1 MISREL
7 LISLGITTL
16 VAGFLFL
23 YMRNRISA
31 VEHKVNMLFK
41 LIENHHIEQSNIQ
54 SHNKGNLINVS
65 DDEDGNS
72 EDSDNSTNMD
82 EDSEYDDTDDEGSM
96 TTKKISIQ
104 ETVTLGENPIYNN
117 LMDKISTIKETT
129 NYSQLTVKELKKIA
143 AEKKLNKYSSL
154 NKDDLIELLENNK
167 E

>member
-41 LIENHHIEQSNIQ
+41 LIENHHIEQNNL
-54 SHNKGNLINVS
+54 HTKNEETANLINVS
-65 DDEDGNS
+65 DDEATDS
-72 EDSDNSTNMD
+72 EESEDTVEDSD
-82 EDSEYDDTDDEGSM
+82 YDDTDNEQS
-96 TTKKISIQ
+96 TKKISIQ
-104 ETVTLGENPIYNN
+104 ETINLGDNPIYNN
-117 LMDKISTIKETT
+117 LMDKISTIKEQT
-129 NYSQLTVKELKKIA
+129 NYSKLTVKELKRVA
-143 AEKKLNKYSSL
+143 AEKGLNKYSSL
-154 NKDDLIELLENNK
+154 NKEGLIELLENNK